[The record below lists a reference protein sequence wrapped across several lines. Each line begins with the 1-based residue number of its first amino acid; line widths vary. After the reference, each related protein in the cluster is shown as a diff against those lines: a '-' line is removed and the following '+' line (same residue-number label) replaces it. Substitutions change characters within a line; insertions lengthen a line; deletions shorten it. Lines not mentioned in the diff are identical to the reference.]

1 MAVGASVAAGAVILL
16 IVIGFIRDR
25 NNPHSIFSF
34 GKAAPPVYQWVQSED
49 KTLTVLPGEGK
60 AWGPIEPQAG
70 EIHYAIS
77 AYLPVDIGL
86 MGVEWVDR
94 MDGWAVMKT
103 SSSCYENKIVSSSK
117 VCQVPNDKPYL
128 IFIRDIRAKQMVL
141 GDTPEFLNKNRK
153 LQEQNNVT
161 ITTFTRK
168 CMENCK

>member
-1 MAVGASVAAGAVILL
+1 
-16 IVIGFIRDR
+16 
-25 NNPHSIFSF
+25 
-34 GKAAPPVYQWVQSED
+34 
-49 KTLTVLPGEGK
+49 
-60 AWGPIEPQAG
+60 
-70 EIHYAIS
+70 
-77 AYLPVDIGL
+77 VDIGL
-86 MGVEWVDR
+86 MGAEWADR

-103 SSSCYENKIVSSSK
+103 SSSCYESKIVSSSK
-117 VCQVPNDKPYL
+117 VCQVTSDKPYL

>member
-1 MAVGASVAAGAVILL
+1 VIASVAAGAVIVL
-16 IVIGFIRDR
+16 IVVGLIRGR
-25 NNPHSIFSF
+25 SLGSIFSF

-60 AWGPIEPQAG
+60 AWGPVEPQAG

-86 MGVEWVDR
+86 MGAEWADR

-103 SSSCYENKIVSSSK
+103 SSSCYESKIVSSSK
-117 VCQVPNDKPYL
+117 VCQVTSDKPYL